1 MPLIQL
7 KTKAQITLPVKMRRK
22 LGIKQGDYLEATLQG
37 EKIILT
43 PIKAVD
49 RSEAWFWSKEWQE
62 GERRA
67 DEDLKA
73 GRYTVHDTME
83 DLVKSLRESVKKK
96 SKCKS

>member
-7 KTKAQITLPVKMRRK
+7 KTKAQLTLPVKIRKK
-22 LGIKQGDYLEATLQG
+22 LGLDRGDYLEVHLQG

-43 PIKAVD
+43 PIKAINRD
-49 RSEAWFWSKEWQE
+49 EAWFWSKEWQE

-73 GRYTVHDTME
+73 GRYTVHDSME

-96 SKCKS
+96 SVCKS